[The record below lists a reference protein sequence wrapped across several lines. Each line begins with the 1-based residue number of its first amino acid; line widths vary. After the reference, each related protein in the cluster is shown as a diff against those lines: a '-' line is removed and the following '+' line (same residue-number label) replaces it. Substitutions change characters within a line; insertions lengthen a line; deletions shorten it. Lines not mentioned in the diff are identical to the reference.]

1 MRLIMGEMSGCLAA
15 DIVSYCFC
23 CCLNRFVD
31 KFKDNNNNHYII
43 IIYYC
48 FCCCLNR
55 FIVMRLWCGRRKW
68 QRWRRFVIDDNDK
81 DGNDNDDDRSM
92 RKILIMLISSC
103 LLRLLGSKGL
113 NCKMDGKVRSL
124 STPSLLYWFKVII
137 SPKAYGSTFCVWSSS
152 ILSWPMIIFSKR
164 VCYDF
169 QLLR

>member
-31 KFKDNNNNHYII
+31 KFKEDNNYHYII

-55 FIVMRLWCGRRKW
+55 FIVMRLWCGRQKW
-68 QRWRRFVIDDNDK
+68 QRWLRFVIDDNDK

-124 STPSLLYWFKVII
+124 SILSLLCRHFTQSVWLYITLDLLQSWAGPWSC
-137 SPKAYGSTFCVWSSS
+137 SPSAYV
-152 ILSWPMIIFSKR
+152 MI
-164 VCYDF
+164 F
-169 QLLR
+169 QQLR